1 MNRKKPRLA
10 PDLAKRSDRLTATIA
25 ALKAQIQQILS
36 SGEVAPKSCYV
47 ARYQVRQRQK
57 VYWYYKLQATDAIFE
72 QVTDS
77 QKKSKYKHLGRAG
90 SEEHIAAVMQVIRRT
105 QIDELERTINFLT
118 NSLLD
123 LYHDTESEERPNHPE
138 LI

>member
-1 MNRKKPRLA
+1 MNRKKLKLA
-10 PDLAKRSDRLTATIA
+10 PDLAKRADRLTAIIA
-25 ALKAQIQQILS
+25 ALKAQIQQILE
-36 SGEVAPKSCYV
+36 SGEVAPKGCYV

-77 QKKSKYKHLGRAG
+77 KKKSKYKHLGRAG

-105 QIDELERTINFLT
+105 QIDELERTINSLT

-123 LYHDTESEERPNHPE
+123 LYYDTESEERPNHPE
-138 LI
+138 